1 MNVSDLLTCA
11 ARELCRRKGRSLACI
26 AGYALAAASLLAF
39 CGLWLNAKR
48 SADGVLASTGT
59 HFIAFV
65 PERSEDCADGKTGC
79 CFPGSSAEGFWFN
92 GVPTRLLTPEL
103 LKKVSELPTVRDASP
118 CLLLRMM
125 NYDEGR
131 PYFVAGLD
139 AGNPVVVK
147 STSCSA
153 NDITAGTF
161 LQPGEQKKA
170 VLEEAYA
177 SARGLQVGAVIQIGD
192 AAFTVTGIANT
203 GVRPAKADIYITIQ
217 DARDIAYSKMYNPPT
232 DLYNLILVEAK
243 DSITHEQ
250 SMADVK
256 ALLSGSS
263 ISTYNCFR
271 PAAKVMGINK
281 NAGTVLLIVIGVSTL
296 LLALKSQWAS
306 MIERRRDI
314 AILKTVGWSSSS
326 VLTMLLAESIFQ
338 ALIGSQLG
346 VLAGLLFLKASSSL
360 HFTGWNGILPAVWGS
375 ATALTLLGGA
385 LAGLIPALYAARQ
398 WPAEGFRTP

>member
-1 MNVSDLLTCA
+1 MSVKDLFICSI
-11 ARELCRRKGRSLACI
+11 RELHRHKGRTLACM
-26 AGYALAAASLLAF
+26 AGYALAAASLITF

-59 HFIAFV
+59 HFIAFA
-65 PERSEDCADGKTGC
+65 PERPEDCDGASGC
-79 CFPGSSAEGFWFN
+79 CFPGSTIEGFWFN

-125 NYDEGR
+125 NFEESR

-139 AGNPVVVK
+139 VANPVVVK

-153 NDITAGTF
+153 TDITDGKF
-161 LQPGEQKKA
+161 LQPGERGKA

-177 SARGLQVGAVIQIGD
+177 DARGLKTGAIIQIGD
-192 AAFTVTGIANT
+192 AAFTVAGIANT
-203 GVRPAKADIYITIQ
+203 GVRPAKADIYVTIQ
-217 DARDIAYSKMYNPPT
+217 DAQDVAYSRMYNPPS
-232 DLYNLILVEAK
+232 DIYNLLLVEAK

-250 SMADVK
+250 SMTDVK
-256 ALLSGSS
+256 ALLSGGS
-263 ISTYNCFR
+263 ISSYNCFR
-271 PAAKVMGINK
+271 PAAQVMGINK
-281 NAGTVLLIVIGVSTL
+281 NAGTILLIVIGVSTL

-314 AILKTVGWSSSS
+314 AILKTVGWSSSAI
-326 VLTMLLAESIFQ
+326 LTMLLAESIFQ

-346 VLAGLLFLKASSSL
+346 VLAGLLFLHTSSAP
-360 HFTGWNGILPAVWGS
+360 HFTGWNGILPAVWGA
-375 ATALTLLGGA
+375 ATALILLGGA
-385 LAGLIPALYAARQ
+385 LAGIIPALYAARQ
-398 WPAEGFRTP
+398 WPAEGFRTL